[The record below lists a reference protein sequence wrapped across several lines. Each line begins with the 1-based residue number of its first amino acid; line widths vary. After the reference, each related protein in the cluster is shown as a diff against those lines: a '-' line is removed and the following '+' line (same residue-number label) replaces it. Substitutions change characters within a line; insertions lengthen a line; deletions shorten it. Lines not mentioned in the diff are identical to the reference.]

1 MLCTGLRS
9 VHSEYNPEKTKLL
22 KEVVGRGGKVQNGK
36 GMLAAQGMLAHELFT
51 QTKGSYELMKKQI

>member
-1 MLCTGLRS
+1 ML
-9 VHSEYNPEKTKLL
+9 SEYNPEKTKLL